1 MQQKWHTKKRSVIVD
16 DVVLIQDSNQ
26 VRGNWKFGKVSK
38 VYPGDDARV
47 RKVDV
52 EYKNPRP
59 GEPVDKYEGRGYV
72 TVQRAV
78 HRLIVLVPV
87 DDTEGISAEQ

>member
-1 MQQKWHTKKRSVIVD
+1 MRVG

-26 VRGNWKFGKVSK
+26 VRGNWKLGKVSK
-38 VYPGDDARV
+38 LYPGDDTRV

-59 GEPVDKYEGRGYV
+59 GDPVDKYECRGYV

-87 DDTEGISAEQ
+87 DDTERISAE

>member
-1 MQQKWHTKKRSVIVD
+1 M
-16 DVVLIQDSNQ
+16 
-26 VRGNWKFGKVSK
+26 SK
-38 VYPGDDARV
+38 VYPRDDARV

-72 TVQRAV
+72 TVHRAV
-78 HRLIVLVPV
+78 HELIVLVPV
-87 DDTEGISAEQ
+87 NDTEEISQ

>member
-1 MQQKWHTKKRSVIVD
+1 M
-16 DVVLIQDSNQ
+16 
-26 VRGNWKFGKVSK
+26 
-38 VYPGDDARV
+38 
-47 RKVDV
+47 DV

-59 GEPVDKYEGRGYV
+59 GEPVDLNYEGRGYV

-78 HRLIVLVPV
+78 HRLIVLVSV

>member
-1 MQQKWHTKKRSVIVD
+1 MTSDAYQFT
-16 DVVLIQDSNQ
+16 
-26 VRGNWKFGKVSK
+26 WKFGKVSK

-52 EYKNPRP
+52 EYKNHRP
-59 GEPVDKYEGRGYV
+59 GEAVDKYEGRGYV

>member
-1 MQQKWHTKKRSVIVD
+1 MQQKWHTKKRNVKVG
-16 DVVLIQDSNQ
+16 DVVLSQDSNQ
-26 VRGNWKFGKVSK
+26 VRGNSKLGKVSK

-47 RKVDV
+47 RTVDV

-59 GEPVDKYEGRGYV
+59 GKPVDKYEGRGYV

-87 DDTEGISAEQ
+87 DDT